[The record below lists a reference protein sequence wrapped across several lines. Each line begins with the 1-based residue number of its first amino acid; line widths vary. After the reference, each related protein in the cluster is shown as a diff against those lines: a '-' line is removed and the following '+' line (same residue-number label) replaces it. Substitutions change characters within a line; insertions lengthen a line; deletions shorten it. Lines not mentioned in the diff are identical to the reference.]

1 MFDVVEI
8 TYKGFLCFY
17 QKKKSSV
24 RVRVF
29 CMGSTVG
36 KWALIVHSYYIRI
49 KLNVEV
55 KSSSSPTNSM
65 AEWELRETSAFMR
78 VSIQRN

>member
-1 MFDVVEI
+1 
-8 TYKGFLCFY
+8 
-17 QKKKSSV
+17 
-24 RVRVF
+24 
-29 CMGSTVG
+29 MGSTVG

-65 AEWELRETSAFMR
+65 AEWELRETLAFMR